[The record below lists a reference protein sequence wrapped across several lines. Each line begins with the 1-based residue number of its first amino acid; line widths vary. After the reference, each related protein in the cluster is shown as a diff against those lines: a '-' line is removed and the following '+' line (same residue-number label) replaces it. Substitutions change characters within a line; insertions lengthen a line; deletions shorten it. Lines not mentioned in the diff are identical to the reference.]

1 MTETSATSASD
12 PPRTEPPTE
21 TVAEAELRLRDLVRD
36 SALPVNL
43 SRLSDGRTLEVS
55 DPFVKFT
62 GMDREALLSKRVVE
76 YTQEPEIAS
85 ASFALLAS
93 GALDGYTRRASF
105 RRPDGEIVTFEL
117 RVSACTHPQPRQF
130 AVATIVTLES
140 PADPACAVDS
150 AGGVE
155 GLLIGTVDGQWRIDR
170 ITSAE
175 DPALAFTPGQ
185 ILGASAFVGIHPEDV
200 GALLVLAAHATA
212 SAGGA
217 FGRVRLA
224 AREGGWVT
232 RRIGLQQ
239 LTGDE
244 PNGFAFAVWRET
256 SRPQRYDPARRP
268 MNDLHAALETTDA
281 HPRAAGL
288 AAWMAAFP
296 TGLQVPELSTLT
308 SREYEIVLR
317 LASGDRVRTIAT
329 ALHLSQ
335 STVRNHLTSVFRK
348 FKVHSQAELLVRLRP
363 AAEPAGAAPVPRSH
377 SNRPRQPE

>member
-1 MTETSATSASD
+1 MTKTLATSASD
-12 PPRTEPPTE
+12 QPRTESPTE
-21 TVAEAELRLRDLVRD
+21 TVEEAELRLRDLVRD
-36 SALPVNL
+36 SPLPVNL
-43 SRLSDGRTLEVS
+43 NRLSDGRTLEVS
-55 DPFVKFT
+55 DPFVTFT
-62 GMDREALLSKRVVE
+62 GMDREYLLNKRVVE

-105 RRPDGEIVTFEL
+105 RRPDGEIVTFDL

-140 PADPACAVDS
+140 PTDPACVVDS
-150 AGGVE
+150 PGVE

-175 DPALAFTPGQ
+175 DPALAFTPRK
-185 ILGASAFVGIHPEDV
+185 ILGTSAFAGIHPEDF
-200 GALLVLAAHATA
+200 GALLVLAAHATT

-244 PNGFAFAVWRET
+244 PNGFAFAIWPET
-256 SRPQRYDPARRP
+256 SRPQRDDNARRA
-268 MNDLHAALETTDA
+268 MDELHAALETTDA

-348 FKVHSQAELLVRLRP
+348 FKVRSQAELLVRLRP
-363 AAEPAGAAPVPRSH
+363 AAEPAGPAPAP
-377 SNRPRQPE
+377 